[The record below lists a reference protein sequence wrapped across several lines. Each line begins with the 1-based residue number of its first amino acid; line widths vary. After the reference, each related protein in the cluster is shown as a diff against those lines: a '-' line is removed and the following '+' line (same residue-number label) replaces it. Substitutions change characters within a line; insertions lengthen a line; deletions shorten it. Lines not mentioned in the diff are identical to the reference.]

1 MKKLRWI
8 VMGLIMLFVMQET
21 MAQDSSSP
29 DEEAIMLTSSDING
43 ENQNSDQILLSD
55 LLSTL
60 EQHFDVTFL
69 YKEEVMVNKYVP
81 RGNIEIG
88 ESTGQEISHI
98 LNQLGIA
105 FQQID
110 EQTYVLLNKEPSL
123 QATPVQEQ
131 ISGTVTDAQ
140 TGETLPGVN
149 ILVKETSTGAST
161 DQDGYFELKV
171 PSLQDTLIVT
181 YIGYQELE
189 VPINGQVELD
199 IQLSPEAIMGEEMV
213 VVGYGTTRKENLTGS
228 VSNVDGEDLENISNT
243 RVDQILQGRASGVQV
258 TRTSGEPGSGTSIR
272 IRGGNSIQGNNEP
285 LWVIDGVIVGQDF
298 NLNNINSN
306 DIESIDILKDASA
319 VSIYG
324 TRGANGVIL
333 VTTKSGEGVEAGI
346 TEVSFNTYAGIQI
359 MAPTPEFLNGP
370 QLAEYA
376 NEDARQRGAAEP
388 FSDPN
393 NVPNVDWID
402 QVSRDA
408 PIYNFDLSLSGKTE
422 DGKINYLI
430 SGNHLNQNGVIRS
443 SGIKKNIYR
452 ANLDYNISDK
462 VMTGFKLNL
471 SRIEQ
476 ENNKVNISELFER
489 YVPVRAIY
497 NEDGNYTAEN
507 PVSASLQP
515 NGEAEVQLKED
526 NQHITNLMGSA
537 FIEYQPMENLLIRSS
552 FSPEINEFKR
562 NRFNPGQLPENLAV
576 AAGGDAQI
584 NSRSSI
590 GILNENTVNYS
601 SSLGLNHELDIL
613 GGFTWQTLQ
622 VENNF
627 SQAYEFSNDVTGYNN
642 LAFGSNPNRHSV
654 GSGFDEFQLVSW
666 LGRANYSFKN
676 KYNLTAV
683 GRLDGSSRFADGNK
697 YGFFPSAAISWT
709 LSEESFIQDLNTFD
723 LLKLRFSIGKAGSQA
738 IPSYRTLGV
747 LNSSNTTFNGSEQ
760 AGVVLG
766 RPFNKE
772 LTWET
777 TSQYDIGLEAAFFNH
792 RLSIE
797 VDYYN
802 KKTRDLLLDVQIPR
816 QTGFVS
822 QLQNLG
828 EVSNK
833 GVEFLVNT
841 SNISRPNFAWSSML
855 TVSGNRN
862 EVLDLG
868 DVNLIDV
875 ITDPGTSQGGVAGR
889 LIVGET
895 APVFVG
901 VEYLGTW
908 KSQSEIDES
917 GQTGEIVGGPHFRD
931 TNGDGQINEDDF
943 VVLGSPEPDF
953 IYGFQ
958 NTLSYR
964 NWNFDFFFQGTYGND
979 VFNELTTKAFFGR
992 AERNKYA
999 ETLDRW
1005 TPDNPDSDIPRAGS
1019 IASLS
1024 EIPNNSEQIEDGS
1037 HIRLKNIRLSY
1048 NIPVEKLGLNS
1059 FKNLNVY
1066 LSGSNLFVL
1075 SNFRLYDPE
1084 TSMFGRD
1091 NVAGGFSRGEYP
1103 NARTVSVGIKATL

>member
-1 MKKLRWI
+1 M
-8 VMGLIMLFVMQET
+8 
-21 MAQDSSSP
+21 
-29 DEEAIMLTSSDING
+29 
-43 ENQNSDQILLSD
+43 
-55 LLSTL
+55 
-60 EQHFDVTFL
+60 
-69 YKEEVMVNKYVP
+69 
-81 RGNIEIG
+81 
-88 ESTGQEISHI
+88 
-98 LNQLGIA
+98 
-105 FQQID
+105 
-110 EQTYVLLNKEPSL
+110 
-123 QATPVQEQ
+123 
-131 ISGTVTDAQ
+131 
-140 TGETLPGVN
+140 
-149 ILVKETSTGAST
+149 
-161 DQDGYFELKV
+161 
-171 PSLQDTLIVT
+171 
-181 YIGYQELE
+181 
-189 VPINGQVELD
+189 
-199 IQLSPEAIMGEEMV
+199 
-213 VVGYGTTRKENLTGS
+213 GYGTTRKENLTGS
-228 VSNVDGEDLENISNT
+228 VSNVGGEVLENVSNT

-285 LWVIDGVIVGQDF
+285 LWVIDGVIVGQDY

-306 DIESIDILKDASA
+306 NIESIDILKDASA

-333 VTTKSGEGVEAGI
+333 VTTKSGAGLEAGA
-346 TEVSFNTYAGIQI
+346 TEISFNTYAGTQI
-359 MAPTPEFLNGP
+359 MTPTPEFLNGP
-370 QLAEYA
+370 QLAKYA

-393 NVPNVDWID
+393 DVPNVNWID

-408 PIYNFDLSLSGKTE
+408 SIYNFDLSLSGRTE
-422 DGKINYLI
+422 GGKINYLI
-430 SGNHLNQNGVIRS
+430 SGNHLNQDGVIRS

-452 ANLDYNISDK
+452 ANLDYDISDK
-462 VMTGFKLNL
+462 VKTGFKLNI

-489 YVPVRAIY
+489 YIPVRAIY
-497 NEDGNYTAEN
+497 NDDGSYTAEN
-507 PVSASLQP
+507 PVSATLQP

-526 NQHITNLMGSA
+526 NQHITNLLGSA
-537 FIEYQPMENLLIRSS
+537 FLEYHPSENLIIRSS

-576 AAGGDAQI
+576 DAGGDAQV
-584 NSRSSI
+584 NTSSSI

-601 SSLGLNHELDIL
+601 SSLGQNHGVDIL

-627 SQAYEFSNDVTGYNN
+627 SQAFEFSNDVTGYNN

-654 GSGFDEFQLVSW
+654 GSSFDEYQLVSW

-676 KYNLTAV
+676 KYNLTTV
-683 GRLDGSSRFADGNK
+683 GRVDGSSRFAEGKK
-697 YGFFPSAAISWT
+697 YGFFPSAAMAWT
-709 LSEESFIQDLNTFD
+709 LSEETFIQDLNTFD
-723 LLKLRFSIGKAGSQA
+723 MLKLRFSIGMAGSQA
-738 IPSYRTLGV
+738 IPSYRTFGV

-766 RPFNKE
+766 RPFNKK

-777 TSQYDIGLEAAFFNH
+777 TSQYDIGLEAAFLNS

-802 KKTRDLLLDVQIPR
+802 KITRDLLLDVQIPR

-828 EVSNK
+828 KISNK
-833 GVEFLVNT
+833 GVELVVN
-841 SNISRPNFAWSSML
+841 SYNVSRSNFAWSSML
-855 TVSGNRN
+855 TLSGNRN
-862 EVLDLG
+862 EVRDLG
-868 DVNLIDV
+868 DVDLIDV

-889 LIVGET
+889 LMVGET

-908 KSQSEIDES
+908 KSQEEIDES
-917 GQTGEIVGGPHFRD
+917 GQVGEIVGGPHFRD
-931 TNGDGQINEDDF
+931 TNGDGQVSEDDF

-953 IYGFQ
+953 IYGIQ

-964 NWNFDFFFQGTYGND
+964 NWNLDFFFQGTYGNN

-999 ETLDRW
+999 ETVNRW
-1005 TPDNPDSDIPRAGS
+1005 TPDNPDSNIPRAGS

-1048 NIPVEKLGLNS
+1048 NIPVETLGVNN
-1059 FKNLNVY
+1059 FRNLNVY
-1066 LSGSNLFVL
+1066 ITGSNLFVL

-1084 TSMFGRD
+1084 TSMFGRA

-1103 NARTVSVGIKATL
+1103 NARTISIGIKATL